1 MGRVVIATG
10 NPGKLRELEELL
22 AGAGLELSALDTAVD
37 EDADTYAGN
46 AALKA
51 ESAAAASGLPALG
64 DDSGIEVAALGGYP
78 GLHSARI
85 APTQPE
91 RERLLFERLAG
102 VPRPW
107 HARFVCVV
115 ALAVPGRPASVFTG
129 VADGEVVE
137 RRGAGGF
144 GYDPVFL
151 VPDLGL
157 TFAELEPAEKHRRSH
172 RGAAIRALLESGELD
187 FVRRSSAWR

>member
-1 MGRVVIATG
+1 VGRVVIATG

-129 VADGEVVE
+129 VAEGEVVE